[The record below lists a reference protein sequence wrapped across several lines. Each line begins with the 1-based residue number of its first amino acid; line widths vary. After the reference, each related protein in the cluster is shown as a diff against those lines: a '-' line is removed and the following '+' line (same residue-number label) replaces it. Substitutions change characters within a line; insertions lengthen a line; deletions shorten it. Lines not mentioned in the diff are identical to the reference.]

1 MSDYILG
8 LLGMWILCDGIIS
21 IRIHY
26 GKLAETGGRKQG
38 WILDHSIRLI
48 RIAIGIY
55 MIVVAAP

>member
-1 MSDYILG
+1 MSNYILG
-8 LLGMWILCDGIIS
+8 LLGMWIFCDGIIS
-21 IRIHY
+21 IRIYY

-48 RIAIGIY
+48 RIVIGIY